1 MYELF
6 MLSISTIAIALGCFI
21 MAVNLPAVLAPA
33 FFRRMAT
40 GFSRNVPAAWI
51 LTAIDVLWV
60 AWIILHASLGRFEP
74 LKPLVYVAAPV
85 SFFAMV
91 FFMDE
96 LLAPRALGGL
106 LLLMANPVLNSA
118 RWLDTQWR
126 LVMVVIAYVWVIAGI
141 TFVLSPFRLRQAAAW
156 GTKTDF
162 RCILGGS
169 IRVLV
174 GAFVLFL
181 GFKVY

>member
-1 MYELF
+1 
-6 MLSISTIAIALGCFI
+6 MLPLSTIAIALGCFI
-21 MAVNLPAVLAPA
+21 MVMNLPAIFAPA
-33 FFRRMAT
+33 LFRRVAT
-40 GFSRNVPAAWI
+40 GFSRNAPAAWI

-60 AWIILHASLGRFEP
+60 AWIILHASLGRFES
-74 LKPLVYVAAPV
+74 LKPLVYIGAPV

-106 LLLMANPVLNSA
+106 LLLLANPVLNSA

-141 TFVLSPFRLRQAAAW
+141 MFVLSPFRLRQAAEW
-156 GTKTDF
+156 GTKTNL
-162 RCILGGS
+162 RCIVGGS
-169 IRVLV
+169 IRILV

-181 GFKVY
+181 GLKVY

>member
-1 MYELF
+1 
-6 MLSISTIAIALGCFI
+6 MLPLSTIAVALGVFI
-21 MAVNLPAVLAPA
+21 MAMNLPAVFAPA

-40 GFSRNVPAAWI
+40 RFSRNVPAAWV
-51 LTAIDVLWV
+51 LTAIAVAWV
-60 AWIILHASLGRFEP
+60 AWIILHASLGRFES
-74 LKPLVYVAAPV
+74 LKPLVYVGAPV

-106 LLLMANPVLNSA
+106 LLLLANPVLNSA
-118 RWLDTQWR
+118 RWLDTEWR

-141 TFVLSPFRLRQAAAW
+141 IFVLNPFRLRQAAEW
-156 GTKTDF
+156 GTKTDL
-162 RCILGGS
+162 RCIVGGS
-169 IRVLV
+169 IRFLV

-181 GFKVY
+181 GLKVY

>member
-1 MYELF
+1 MIS
-6 MLSISTIAIALGCFI
+6 LSTMAIALGCFL
-21 MAVNLPAVLAPA
+21 MAVNLPAIFAPA

-40 GFSRNVPAAWI
+40 RFSRNAPAGWA
-51 LTAIDVLWV
+51 LLAVDVVWV
-60 AWIILHASLGRFEP
+60 AWIIFHASLGPFDP
-74 LKPLVYVAAPV
+74 VKPLIYVAAPV

-126 LVMVVIAYVWVIAGI
+126 LVMVVIAYIWVIAGI
-141 TFVLSPFRLRQAAAW
+141 TFVLSPFRLRQSAEW

-169 IRVLV
+169 IRFLA

-181 GFKVY
+181 GLKVY

>member
-1 MYELF
+1 
-6 MLSISTIAIALGCFI
+6 MLPLSTIAIALGCFI
-21 MAVNLPAVLAPA
+21 MVMNLPAVFAPA

-51 LTAIDVLWV
+51 LTAIDVAWV
-60 AWIILHASLGRFEP
+60 AWIILHAALGRFEF

-106 LLLMANPVLNSA
+106 LLLLANPVLNSA

-126 LVMVVIAYVWVIAGI
+126 LVMIVIAYVWVIAGI
-141 TFVLSPFRLRQAAAW
+141 TFVLSPFRLRQAAEW

-174 GAFVLFL
+174 GALVLFL
-181 GFKVY
+181 GLKVY

>member
-1 MYELF
+1 MLP
-6 MLSISTIAIALGCFI
+6 LSIIACALGCFI
-21 MAVNLPAVLAPA
+21 MAVNLPAVLVPT
-33 FFRRMAT
+33 FFRRTAT
-40 GFSRNVPAAWI
+40 GFSRNAPAAWI
-51 LTAIDVLWV
+51 LTAIAVVWV
-60 AWIILHASLGRFEP
+60 AWIILHAALGRFEP
-74 LKPLVYVAAPV
+74 LKPLVYVLAPL

-118 RWLDTQWR
+118 RWLDTPWR

-141 TFVLSPFRLRQAAAW
+141 TFVLSPFRLRQAAEW
-156 GTKTDF
+156 GTKSDF

-169 IRVLV
+169 IRILV

-181 GFKVY
+181 GLKVY